1 MKGKINVI
9 AKTGGVKVEG
19 DDNWYNP
26 ASPEVRD
33 FLLSRKD
40 SLLNS
45 EADLLLNT
53 EGKIERVS
61 VEKKVTDNIVNNT
74 TEEKPAFIDR
84 EVKIIRQNVLGHA
97 TKIVM
102 DIYEKT
108 DETVSSDQLIAKILE
123 VAGALEQWVNR

>member
-19 DDNWYNP
+19 DENWYNP

-33 FLLSRKD
+33 FLLSNKE

-45 EADLLLNT
+45 EANLLLNN

-61 VEKKVTDNIVNNT
+61 VERDLTTSIKQ
-74 TEEKPAFIDR
+74 TEEKPMFLDR
-84 EVKIIRQNVLGHA
+84 ETKIIRQNVLGHA
-97 TKIVM
+97 TKVVM
-102 DIYEKT
+102 EMYEKT
-108 DETVSSDQLIAKILE
+108 DEVLTTEQLIEKIIE
-123 VAGALEQWVNR
+123 IAGALEQWVNR

>member
-19 DDNWYNP
+19 DENWYNP

-33 FLLSRKD
+33 FLLSNKE

-45 EADLLLNT
+45 EANLLLNN

-61 VEKKVTDNIVNNT
+61 VERDLTTSIKQ
-74 TEEKPAFIDR
+74 TEEKPMFLDR
-84 EVKIIRQNVLGHA
+84 ETKIIRQNVLGHA
-97 TKIVM
+97 TKVVM
-102 DIYEKT
+102 EMYEKT
-108 DETVSSDQLIAKILE
+108 DEVLTTEQLIDKIIE
-123 VAGALEQWVNR
+123 IAGALEQWVNR

>member
-1 MKGKINVI
+1 MKGKISVI

-26 ASPEVRD
+26 ASPEVKN
-33 FLLSRKD
+33 FLLAKKD
-40 SLLNS
+40 DLLNS

-61 VEKKVTDNIVNNT
+61 IEKKITDNIQQ
-74 TEEKPAFIDR
+74 EKPVFIDR

-102 DIYEKT
+102 DMYEKT
-108 DETVSSDQLIAKILE
+108 DEVLTSEQLIEKIIE
-123 VAGALEQWVNR
+123 IAGALEQWVNR